1 MAYDQTKEE
10 IFKSEKISLEDGSSV
25 EGKVY
30 SYNKGDK
37 RFKLL
42 FSTENGKFFTS
53 KFKGISTKKDLQRI
67 IKVLKACESEHM

>member
-1 MAYDQTKEE
+1 MAYDQSKEE
-10 IFKSEKISLEDGSSV
+10 VFKSEKLSLEDGSFA

-30 SYNKGDK
+30 SYNNGDK

-53 KFKGISTKKDLQRI
+53 KFKGITTKKDLQRI
-67 IKVLKACESEHM
+67 IKVLKACESELM